1 MFISAVPIFLV
12 SFEICNYNDVVFLLS
27 LASSVNFVAKQ
38 PSITAYPSYM
48 DYNNQGDHVSYV
60 VLDEALEG
68 SVDLALQCRIKQIS
82 IADVGSPICGA
93 DGLPLGGAQIL
104 SQNDITIKLKESQI
118 IFKVIQLSVSLV
130 QSHFSITGVII
141 QS

>member
-1 MFISAVPIFLV
+1 MFISAVSIFPV

-27 LASSVNFVAKQ
+27 LASSVKFVAKQ

-93 DGLPLGGAQIL
+93 DGLPIGGAQIL

-118 IFKVIQLSVSLV
+118 IFKVI
-130 QSHFSITGVII
+130 
-141 QS
+141 